1 VQASAV
7 TDSNEKEGS
16 EVHHGG
22 VIVDNNTA
30 ACAAVQGVGDPARL
44 QGHVLVPTANVT
56 EAIAQAESEVT
67 DDNKDSGGLL

>member
-30 ACAAVQGVGDPARL
+30 ACAVVQGVGDPARL
-44 QGHVLVPTANVT
+44 QGHVL
-56 EAIAQAESEVT
+56 AQAESAVT